1 MNKYKKLIGNSA
13 IFAVGNLGSK
23 LILIFLVPLYTYYL
37 TAVEYGTIDIITTTS
52 SLLLPIISL
61 SIFDAVLRFVMDKK
75 YPNDVVFTNALI
87 ITILGSII
95 ALLFYPIFMYF
106 NVLSG
111 LLGYMYTILIIQA
124 FQTLLTQFIRAIGKI
139 KVYALNGII
148 MTLVTAV
155 FNIIFLVKYNM
166 GINGYFLSIIIANLI
181 SILYLTLYTKI
192 LSYIRFDK
200 INKKITVKML
210 VYCIPLIPNAFMWW
224 TINASNRYFIL
235 FFVGASANGLF
246 AVANKIPS
254 LLSILNTVFFQAW
267 QLSAIEEYNDEGK
280 SNFYSK
286 TFSYFSMILFLG
298 TSGILLVLK
307 FITSTLVSNE
317 FYQSWQFVPFL
328 LIGIIFSSFSGFL
341 GTNYIAAKQTG
352 GVFRTSVIGG
362 VVNVIANIIFIPLV
376 GTNGAGISTMISFFV
391 VWVLRYYDTK
401 KYINMKLNVRIITLN
416 LLLISIQI
424 FILFIDFTVFKEFFI
439 ELILFLLV
447 IIVNRKIIKL
457 FKQIITTTMKKFV

>member
-235 FFVGASANGLF
+235 FL
-246 AVANKIPS
+246 
-254 LLSILNTVFFQAW
+254 
-267 QLSAIEEYNDEGK
+267 
-280 SNFYSK
+280 
-286 TFSYFSMILFLG
+286 
-298 TSGILLVLK
+298 
-307 FITSTLVSNE
+307 
-317 FYQSWQFVPFL
+317 
-328 LIGIIFSSFSGFL
+328 
-341 GTNYIAAKQTG
+341 
-352 GVFRTSVIGG
+352 
-362 VVNVIANIIFIPLV
+362 
-376 GTNGAGISTMISFFV
+376 
-391 VWVLRYYDTK
+391 
-401 KYINMKLNVRIITLN
+401 
-416 LLLISIQI
+416 
-424 FILFIDFTVFKEFFI
+424 
-439 ELILFLLV
+439 
-447 IIVNRKIIKL
+447 
-457 FKQIITTTMKKFV
+457 

>member
-1 MNKYKKLIGNSA
+1 
-13 IFAVGNLGSK
+13 
-23 LILIFLVPLYTYYL
+23 
-37 TAVEYGTIDIITTTS
+37 
-52 SLLLPIISL
+52 
-61 SIFDAVLRFVMDKK
+61 MDKK

-87 ITILGSII
+87 ITIFGSII
-95 ALLFYPIFMYF
+95 ALLFYPIFTYF
-106 NVLSG
+106 NVLNG

-124 FQTLLTQFIRAIGKI
+124 FQTMLTQFIRAIGKI

-155 FNIIFLVKYNM
+155 FNLILLVKYNM

-192 LSYIRFDK
+192 FNYIKFDK
-200 INKKITVKML
+200 INKKITKKML
-210 VYCIPLIPNAFMWW
+210 IYCIPLIPNAFMWW
-224 TINASNRYFIL
+224 VINASNRYFIL

-267 QLSAIEEYNDEGK
+267 QLSAIEEYDDEGK
-280 SNFYSK
+280 SNFYSE

-298 TSGILLVLK
+298 TSGIILVLK

-317 FYQSWQFVPFL
+317 FYQSWEFVPFL

-362 VVNVIANIIFIPLV
+362 IVNVIANIIFIPLV

-401 KYINMKLNVRIITLN
+401 KYINMKLNVKIITLN

-424 FILFIDFTVFKEFFI
+424 FVLFIDFSIVKEFFI
-439 ELILFLLV
+439 ELILFLLI
-447 IIVNRKIIKL
+447 IIVNRKIIKV
-457 FKQIITTTMKKFV
+457 FKQLIMITAKKIV